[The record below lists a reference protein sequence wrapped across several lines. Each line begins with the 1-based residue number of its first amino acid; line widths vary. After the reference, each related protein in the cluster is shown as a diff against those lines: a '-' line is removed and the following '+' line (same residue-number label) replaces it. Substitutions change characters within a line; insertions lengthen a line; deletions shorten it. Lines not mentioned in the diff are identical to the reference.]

1 MNSNSLINLV
11 DSGNLHEELPDQRE
25 FDGLLNSARDRL
37 ADAKQYSL
45 SLMSRFDLGYN
56 AAHGLALAA
65 LRWHGYRSDKRYLV
79 FQCIPHTLGL
89 GPEVWKVL
97 DLCHYRRNAAEYEG
111 HFDIEEQ
118 LVADLLVAADS
129 VLEAVLQLDPIKTPR

>member
-1 MNSNSLINLV
+1 M
-11 DSGNLHEELPDQRE
+11 
-25 FDGLLNSARDRL
+25 
-37 ADAKQYSL
+37 
-45 SLMSRFDLGYN
+45 
-56 AAHGLALAA
+56 
-65 LRWHGYRSDKRYLV
+65 
-79 FQCIPHTLGL
+79 
-89 GPEVWKVL
+89 L